1 VPEPQQSSRALVTGA
16 GSPGGIGSAVARRLA
31 ARGHHVVLVATTD
44 RVHERAAEL
53 AAAGGSAEGWVCDL
67 RDADAV
73 SELVAHVAAAGRL
86 DVVVNNAG
94 MASQGAGTDEAAPV
108 EALSLAA
115 WDDTLARNLTTAFL
129 VCRAVVPV
137 MRAQRYGRI
146 VNVASTTGAVSAFE
160 SAGAYAAAKA
170 GMVGLTRT
178 LALEVA
184 GAGITVNAVAP
195 GWIDT
200 SSATDWERRAGQA
213 SPVGRSG
220 TPDEVAAA
228 IEFLASPDA
237 SYVTGSL
244 LVVDGGNHVVESLAD
259 RP

>member
-1 VPEPQQSSRALVTGA
+1 MPEPQQSSRALVTGA
-16 GSPGGIGSAVARRLA
+16 GSPGGIGFAAARRLA

-44 RVHERAAEL
+44 RIHERASEL
-53 AAAGGSAEGWVCDL
+53 VAAGGSAEGWVCDL

-73 SELVAHVAAAGRL
+73 AELVTHASAAGRL

-94 MASQGAGTDEAAPV
+94 MASQGAGTDEAALV
-108 EALSLAA
+108 ESLSLSA
-115 WDDTLARNLTTAFL
+115 WEDTLARNLTSTFL
-129 VCRAVVPV
+129 VCRAAVPV
-137 MRAQRYGRI
+137 MRAQGYGRI

-160 SAGAYAAAKA
+160 TAGAYAAAKA
-170 GMVGLTRT
+170 GMLGLTRT

-184 GAGITVNAVAP
+184 GAGITVNAIAP

-200 SSATDWERRAGQA
+200 PSATDWERRAGEA

-220 TPDEVAAA
+220 TADEVAAT
-228 IEFLASPDA
+228 IEFLASRDA

-244 LVVDGGNHVVESLAD
+244 LVVDGGNHVVEALAD

>member
-1 VPEPQQSSRALVTGA
+1 MALVTGA
-16 GSPGGIGSAVARRLA
+16 GSPGGIGFAAARRLA
-31 ARGHHVVLVATTD
+31 RRGHHVVLVATSD
-44 RVHERAAEL
+44 RIHERAAEL
-53 AAAGGSAEGWVCDL
+53 VAEGGSAEGRICDL
-67 RDADAV
+67 RDASAV
-73 SELVAHVAAAGRL
+73 TEMVDGVRGRGRL
-86 DVVVNNAG
+86 DVLVNNAG
-94 MASQGAGTDEAAPV
+94 MASQAAGADEAAMIEDLHP
-108 EALSLAA
+108 AA
-115 WDDTLARNLTTAFL
+115 WDDTLARNLTSTFL
-129 VCRAVVPV
+129 VCRAVVPL
-137 MRAQRYGRI
+137 MRAQGYGRI

-160 SAGAYAAAKA
+160 TAGAYAAAKA

-184 GAGITVNAVAP
+184 GAGITVNAIAP

-200 SSATDWERRAGQA
+200 PSATDWERRAGAA

-220 TPDEVAAA
+220 SADEVAAA

-244 LVVDGGNHVVESLAD
+244 LVVDGGNHVVEALAD

>member
-1 VPEPQQSSRALVTGA
+1 MPEPQQSSRALVTGA
-16 GSPGGIGSAVARRLA
+16 GSPGGIGYAAARRLA
-31 ARGHHVVLVATTD
+31 GRGHHVVLVATTD
-44 RVHERAAEL
+44 RVHERAAEVV
-53 AAAGGSAEGWVCDL
+53 AAGGSAEGWVCDL
-67 RDADAV
+67 RDGDAV
-73 SELVAHVAAAGRL
+73 SELIAHATAGRL

-108 EALSLAA
+108 EALSSAA
-115 WDDTLARNLTTAFL
+115 WDDTLARNLTTTFL

-170 GMVGLTRT
+170 GIVGLTRT

-184 GAGITVNAVAP
+184 GAGITVNAIAP